1 MVEKVN
7 EMDVDSSQNSTFSKR
22 RRTGLVSSNINDDI
36 DVAHGAEHPA
46 VSVVSDVTA
55 LKDVPKWQEV
65 TEAAL
70 GGIVAVRAS
79 QPISFDTD
87 YVTCFN
93 ATGFI
98 IDAERGIILT
108 NRHVVGAGPFVGEA
122 IMYDHEEVEVRGI
135 YRDPIHDFGFL
146 QFDPSRVKYMKMVEI
161 PLAPEHA
168 RVGIDVRI
176 IGNDAGEKLSILA
189 GSVSRI
195 DRNAPDYGTYTYND
209 FNTFYIQSASNLSG
223 GSSGSPVIDIHGR
236 AVALQAGGRT
246 NEATNFFL
254 PLDRVKRA
262 YEFIKEGKTVPRGT
276 VQVKFTYS
284 PFDDVRRLGLP
295 EETEAMVRRIRPGGI
310 GMLVAV
316 TVLPDGPGSVA
327 GLEEGDVLVSI
338 NGEVVT
344 HFVTLEGMLD
354 DNVGSELKLV
364 VNRGGTDIE
373 VDVLVEDMH
382 EVTPS
387 QMVTYGDTV
396 VNNLSYQLANSFNR
410 PVCGVYAANAGTL
423 LAPVFDHVGIL
434 VESID
439 SKPVNNIEEF
449 VEVMKAIPDRL
460 YVNVVF
466 YYIHDKSAKH
476 TVLTQILRQWNS
488 LKIYT
493 RNDKTG
499 LWDCKKIPDYPKPRE
514 IAPTDV
520 RFPTMEGDV
529 PPGVA
534 ALVRSIV
541 RVRCYMPVTTE
552 GNYDSE
558 WSSYG
563 VVVDTDRGLV
573 IVSRRTVQVS
583 LCELSLMV
591 ADSVF
596 IPAKLLFLHPTHNI
610 AIIQY
615 DPKHLGTTEIYA
627 APLSEKPLKQGDE
640 TRMVTQSRFGG
651 PVCVKTV
658 VSGVAPVAIRES
670 AEPRWRCI
678 NTEVIHLESQSV
690 KSHGFGLL
698 SDENG
703 SVQGLYMSCMKE
715 ENKDM
720 KIAINICDIMPAV
733 APLRKGLSPTL
744 RCLNIEVEA
753 RPFII
758 ARVAGLSDKRLQE
771 LQQGMSSTALVFR
784 VKKVEN
790 LSTAYN
796 VLKELDYI
804 ISINGKLMRELSDLN
819 IQYTEQSLEIVV
831 LRDKQELTMH
841 VDTMDY
847 DRGVN
852 KIVLWSGATFQ
863 APHKAVLQQT
873 RTVPSG
879 VYCTSV
885 ANGSPAS
892 QYSLETCN
900 WITHVNGEKISDID
914 SFERAVRA
922 CADGTYVRIKTDVFE
937 IRKVYS
943 VKTCYH
949 YWPTQTLVRDDS
961 ELSGWRHA
969 DTHA

>member
-1 MVEKVN
+1 MVEKVL
-7 EMDVDSSQNSTFSKR
+7 EMDVDSPQQLTFPKR
-22 RRTGLVSSNINDDI
+22 RRTGLTSPNINNDI
-36 DVAHGAEHPA
+36 DSAHDAEHA
-46 VSVVSDVTA
+46 SVAVVSDVTS
-55 LKDVPKWQEV
+55 LRDVPKWQEA

-70 GGIVAVRAS
+70 AGIVAVRAS

-146 QFDPSRVKYMKMVEI
+146 QFDPKRVKYMKMVEI
-161 PLAPEHA
+161 PLAPEEA

-189 GSVSRI
+189 GSISRI

-223 GSSGSPVIDIHGR
+223 GSSGSPVIDIHGN

-262 YEFIKEGKTVPRGT
+262 YEFIKEGKSVPRGT
-276 VQVKFTYS
+276 VQMKFTYS

-295 EETEAMVRRIRPGGI
+295 EEIEAMVRRVRPGGI

-316 TVLPDGPGSVA
+316 TVLPNGPGSVA
-327 GLEEGDVLVSI
+327 GLEEGDILISI
-338 NGEVVT
+338 NGKIVT
-344 HFVTLEGMLD
+344 HFVTLEEILD
-354 DNVGSELKLV
+354 DNVGNTLRLV

-373 VDVLVEDMH
+373 VDVAVEDMH
-382 EVTPS
+382 EITPS
-387 QMVTYGDTV
+387 RMVTYGDTI

-410 PVCGVYAANAGTL
+410 PVCGIYAAFAGTL
-423 LAPVFDHVGIL
+423 LSPFSDNVGIL
-434 VESID
+434 IDSID
-439 SKPVNNIEEF
+439 SKPVNNVDEF
-449 VEVMKAIPDRL
+449 VDVIKAIPDRS

-488 LKIYT
+488 LRIYT

-499 LWDCKKIPDYPKPRE
+499 LWDCKKIPDYPKPCD
-514 IAPTDV
+514 ITPTDV
-520 RFPTMEGDV
+520 KFPTMEGDV
-529 PPGVA
+529 PKGVA
-534 ALVRSIV
+534 DLVRSIV
-541 RVRCYMPVTTE
+541 RVRCYMPIATE
-552 GNYDSE
+552 GNYDGE

-563 VVVDTDRGLV
+563 VVVDAEKGLV

-583 LCELSLMV
+583 LCELSLIV

-615 DPKHLGTTEIYA
+615 DPKHLGATDIYA

-651 PVCVKTV
+651 PVCIKTV
-658 VSGVAPVAIRES
+658 VSGVAPASIRES
-670 AEPRWRCI
+670 TEPRWRCI

-698 SDENG
+698 SDEKGN
-703 SVQGLYMSCMKE
+703 VQGLYMSCMKE
-715 ENKDM
+715 DNKDM
-720 KIAINICDIMPAV
+720 KIAINVCDIMPAV
-733 APLRKGLSPTL
+733 APLQKGMSPAL
-744 RCLNIEVEA
+744 RCLNVEVEA
-753 RPFII
+753 RPFIA
-758 ARVAGLSDKRLQE
+758 ARVAGLSDERLQE

-784 VKKVEN
+784 IKKVEN
-790 LSTAYN
+790 LSTAYK
-796 VLKELDYI
+796 VLNELDYI

-819 IQYTEQSLEIVV
+819 IQYTQQNLEIVV
-831 LRDKQELTMH
+831 LRDKKEITLQ

-847 DRGVN
+847 DKGVN
-852 KIVLWSGATFQ
+852 KIVSWSGATFQ

-873 RTVPSG
+873 RVVPSG
-879 VYCTSV
+879 VYCTNV
-885 ANGSPAS
+885 ANGSPAC
-892 QYSLETCN
+892 QYSLESCN
-900 WITHVNGEKISDID
+900 WITHVNGEKITDID

-961 ELSGWRHA
+961 MPSGWRNA
-969 DTHA
+969 DKSK

>member
-1 MVEKVN
+1 MVEKIN

-36 DVAHGAEHPA
+36 NVAHDAEHPA

-65 TEAAL
+65 TEATL

-354 DNVGSELKLV
+354 DNVGSELKL
-364 VNRGGTDIE
+364 
-373 VDVLVEDMH
+373 
-382 EVTPS
+382 
-387 QMVTYGDTV
+387 
-396 VNNLSYQLANSFNR
+396 
-410 PVCGVYAANAGTL
+410 
-423 LAPVFDHVGIL
+423 
-434 VESID
+434 
-439 SKPVNNIEEF
+439 
-449 VEVMKAIPDRL
+449 
-460 YVNVVF
+460 
-466 YYIHDKSAKH
+466 
-476 TVLTQILRQWNS
+476 
-488 LKIYT
+488 
-493 RNDKTG
+493 
-499 LWDCKKIPDYPKPRE
+499 
-514 IAPTDV
+514 
-520 RFPTMEGDV
+520 
-529 PPGVA
+529 
-534 ALVRSIV
+534 
-541 RVRCYMPVTTE
+541 
-552 GNYDSE
+552 
-558 WSSYG
+558 
-563 VVVDTDRGLV
+563 
-573 IVSRRTVQVS
+573 
-583 LCELSLMV
+583 
-591 ADSVF
+591 
-596 IPAKLLFLHPTHNI
+596 
-610 AIIQY
+610 
-615 DPKHLGTTEIYA
+615 
-627 APLSEKPLKQGDE
+627 
-640 TRMVTQSRFGG
+640 
-651 PVCVKTV
+651 
-658 VSGVAPVAIRES
+658 
-670 AEPRWRCI
+670 
-678 NTEVIHLESQSV
+678 
-690 KSHGFGLL
+690 
-698 SDENG
+698 
-703 SVQGLYMSCMKE
+703 
-715 ENKDM
+715 
-720 KIAINICDIMPAV
+720 
-733 APLRKGLSPTL
+733 
-744 RCLNIEVEA
+744 
-753 RPFII
+753 
-758 ARVAGLSDKRLQE
+758 
-771 LQQGMSSTALVFR
+771 
-784 VKKVEN
+784 
-790 LSTAYN
+790 
-796 VLKELDYI
+796 
-804 ISINGKLMRELSDLN
+804 
-819 IQYTEQSLEIVV
+819 
-831 LRDKQELTMH
+831 
-841 VDTMDY
+841 
-847 DRGVN
+847 
-852 KIVLWSGATFQ
+852 
-863 APHKAVLQQT
+863 
-873 RTVPSG
+873 
-879 VYCTSV
+879 
-885 ANGSPAS
+885 
-892 QYSLETCN
+892 
-900 WITHVNGEKISDID
+900 
-914 SFERAVRA
+914 
-922 CADGTYVRIKTDVFE
+922 
-937 IRKVYS
+937 
-943 VKTCYH
+943 
-949 YWPTQTLVRDDS
+949 
-961 ELSGWRHA
+961 
-969 DTHA
+969 